1 MIGIINYGLG
11 NIGSFCNIY
20 RSLSIDHIVID
31 SPSDLSKVTHI
42 ILPGVGA
49 FDSAIRKL
57 EVTGFL
63 ESLDKYVCSYSIPIL
78 GVCLGMQVMAN
89 SSSEGKLAG
98 FGWINSSV
106 LSFKDNR
113 NLTLP
118 SVHMG
123 WNTVNL
129 GIESPLFKGITD
141 FYFYF
146 LHSYYFPSF
155 SPPMMTTFYGL
166 NFTSGFIHHNI
177 IGLQFHPEKSHSS
190 GIKILRNFSSF
201 EPC

>member
-20 RSLSIDHIVID
+20 RSLSIDHIVVD
-31 SPSDLSKVTHI
+31 SPLDLSKVTHI

-49 FDSAIRKL
+49 FDSAVRKL

-63 ESLDKYVCSYSIPIL
+63 ESLDKYVCSYSVPIL

-89 SSSEGKLAG
+89 QSSEGKMPG

-106 LSFKDNR
+106 LSFQDNS
-113 NLTLP
+113 NFSLP

-129 GIESPLFKGITD
+129 GFESPLFDGLTD
-141 FYFYF
+141 SYFYF
-146 LHSYYFPSF
+146 LHSFYFPSLGT
-155 SPPMMTTFYGL
+155 PALTTCYGL
-166 NFTSGFIHHNI
+166 EFTSGFIQNNI